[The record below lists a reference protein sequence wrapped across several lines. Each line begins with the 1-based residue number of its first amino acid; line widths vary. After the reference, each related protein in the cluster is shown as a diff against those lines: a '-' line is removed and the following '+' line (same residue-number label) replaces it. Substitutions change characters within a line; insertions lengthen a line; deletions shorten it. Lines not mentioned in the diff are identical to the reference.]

1 VSSYEDYSRAAVDYD
16 RSRVAVGAD
25 VVLGAAVAAGVSLG
39 AAQVLDA
46 GCGTGAY
53 SQAIAPHVAS
63 LTLVDANEGMLAEAE
78 AKLGAAEHVEV
89 RQALLPELPF
99 DDGAFD
105 VVMVHQ
111 VLHHLGDEEGDGR
124 DWSGH
129 RAAVAELGRLV
140 APGGV
145 LVVNTCSQAQ
155 LRTGYWYYALVP
167 LAADALRR
175 RYAPL
180 DVLEQAAKATGLES
194 TQRMV
199 PVDAVLQGPS
209 YFDGRSPLDPGWRN
223 GDSAWSLAS
232 AEELTAALDQ
242 VQQLAATPGGA
253 LDAFVAEHDV
263 PRIDVGQLTFLTAR
277 RPPA

>member
-1 VSSYEDYSRAAVDYD
+1 MSTYEDYSRAAADYD

-25 VVLGAAVAAGVSLG
+25 VVLGAAVAAGVRLSS
-39 AAQVLDA
+39 AQVLDA

-53 SQAIAPHVAS
+53 SEAIAAHVAS
-63 LTLVDANEGMLAEAE
+63 LTLVDANEGMLHQAE
-78 AKLGAAEHVEV
+78 AKLGAAGQVEV
-89 RQALLPELPF
+89 HQALLPDLPF

-111 VLHHLGDEEGDGR
+111 VLHHLGDEEHDGR
-124 DWSGH
+124 DWRGH
-129 RAAVAELGRLV
+129 RAAVAELARLV
-140 APGGV
+140 GPGGV
-145 LVVNTCSQAQ
+145 LVINTCSQTQ

-167 LAADALRR
+167 EAADALRR

-180 DVLEQAAKATGLES
+180 EVLEQAAVAAGLDS

-232 AEELTAALDQ
+232 AEELASALGQ
-242 VQQLAATPGGA
+242 VQELDASPGGA
-253 LDAFVAEHDV
+253 LDAFVAEHDG
-263 PRIDVGQLTFLTAR
+263 PRLDVGQLTFLTAR
-277 RPPA
+277 RLL